1 MRQQDHLN
9 STYTYTSTPA
19 QHKHMQKRGQESWN
33 TTGPRQRSQD
43 SNNNRPHRSVQILE
57 EALLQWTLGQHT
69 KAKEKEK
76 ERTKEKDMAK
86 ATKEKDTNKEKPM
99 EATAHTTKEKPKE
112 NNNHGTSQK
121 EETKATKKRQKER
134 LAKEKG
140 RIQQP
145 GHMAKDCRTAVYK
158 MSETPQEQNQDV
170 TAQWYDPN
178 NGYDNY
184 WYSNDQSGNYNTHP
198 VQQQQLALPAP
209 PTDNQTPSVQLVATL
224 GHQAASA
231 HKETT
236 TMQAVQQQRGYTE
249 AEIMIDSGAAEHVCP
264 TWFAPD
270 TPLYPLQY
278 GQGPKLRTATDED
291 ISVHGYKRVYMH
303 NTNKQTLVVPFY
315 VCDVT
320 QLNETPTITHS
331 KDSTQHWGNVK
342 ASTSCQLHW

>member
-1 MRQQDHLN
+1 
-9 STYTYTSTPA
+9 
-19 QHKHMQKRGQESWN
+19 
-33 TTGPRQRSQD
+33 
-43 SNNNRPHRSVQILE
+43 
-57 EALLQWTLGQHT
+57 
-69 KAKEKEK
+69 
-76 ERTKEKDMAK
+76 
-86 ATKEKDTNKEKPM
+86 
-99 EATAHTTKEKPKE
+99 
-112 NNNHGTSQK
+112 
-121 EETKATKKRQKER
+121 
-134 LAKEKG
+134 
-140 RIQQP
+140 
-145 GHMAKDCRTAVYK
+145 

-178 NGYDNY
+178 SGYDNY
-184 WYSNDQSGNYNTHP
+184 WYSNGQSGNYSTHP

-249 AEIMIDSGAAEHVCP
+249 AEIMIDSGAATHVCP

-331 KDSTQHWGNVK
+331 KDSTQH
-342 ASTSCQLHW
+342 